1 MKVYYLDTQKTIF
14 GENEVHEEGC
24 YRLPKKEKKKYIGK
38 FSNCHTAVK
47 RARKQFE
54 DAVECYFCIGQC
66 S

>member
-1 MKVYYLDTQKTIF
+1 MKLYYIDIEKTVF

-24 YRLPKKEKKKYIGK
+24 YRLPKKEKMKYIGN
-38 FSNCHTAVK
+38 FASCHTAVK

-54 DAVECYFCIGQC
+54 DAVGCYFCTGQC